1 MLQVDE
7 AKSIF
12 TLDIYFRQYWTDKR
26 LVFNSSQVG
35 DTRTLTG
42 RCWDRPGLGGRV
54 GAELAVPGLDLET
67 RHLLCQRGGVL
78 PAQGGRAQQVHQV
91 PPCPVQGVQ
100 VTLP

>member
-35 DTRTLTG
+35 
-42 RCWDRPGLGGRV
+42 
-54 GAELAVPGLDLET
+54 EI
-67 RHLLCQRGGVL
+67 HSHS
-78 PAQGGRAQQVHQV
+78 QGGAGIAWCRWTSW
-91 PPCPVQGVQ
+91 C
-100 VTLP
+100 

>member
-35 DTRTLTG
+35 GDTHTPRAV
-42 RCWDRPGLGGRV
+42 LG
-54 GAELAVPGLDLET
+54 
-67 RHLLCQRGGVL
+67 
-78 PAQGGRAQQVHQV
+78 
-91 PPCPVQGVQ
+91 
-100 VTLP
+100 

>member
-35 DTRTLTG
+35 DTRTLPG
-42 RCWDRPGLGGRV
+42 RCWDSLV
-54 GAELAVPGLDLET
+54 
-67 RHLLCQRGGVL
+67 
-78 PAQGGRAQQVHQV
+78 
-91 PPCPVQGVQ
+91 
-100 VTLP
+100 

>member
-35 DTRTLTG
+35 ETLTH
-42 RCWDRPGLGGRV
+42 RAVLG
-54 GAELAVPGLDLET
+54 
-67 RHLLCQRGGVL
+67 
-78 PAQGGRAQQVHQV
+78 
-91 PPCPVQGVQ
+91 
-100 VTLP
+100 

>member
-35 DTRTLTG
+35 TH
-42 RCWDRPGLGGRV
+42 
-54 GAELAVPGLDLET
+54 A
-67 RHLLCQRGGVL
+67 HS
-78 PAQGGRAQQVHQV
+78 QGGAGIAWSRWTSW
-91 PPCPVQGVQ
+91 C
-100 VTLP
+100 

>member
-35 DTRTLTG
+35 GHTHTPRAV
-42 RCWDRPGLGGRV
+42 LG
-54 GAELAVPGLDLET
+54 
-67 RHLLCQRGGVL
+67 
-78 PAQGGRAQQVHQV
+78 
-91 PPCPVQGVQ
+91 
-100 VTLP
+100 